1 MKLQAQFAKA
11 SPEERQQAMQIWHI
25 QNADR
30 LRAMRPLTF
39 TPPTTPAISSLAYL
53 NSPLLNLKFKIT
65 NPPHTMKPKFKTTKA
80 FFTSVWFATIALV
93 FSDYATAVDIVGDTV
108 QGNLTVTGNSTGTG
122 WGWFKQGI
130 DFGNNGEAMLNWT
143 PGTSPAGTVTFDI
156 TWADGTFT
164 WRDTVTTTASNKMS
178 LDAANNLLIY
188 KSNGTAGIT
197 LAPETGKITLPAGN
211 DTSTGSG
218 IYFGTSTAATLAAS
232 ATGAAI
238 FPSQVTLQN
247 GLNISSG
254 NMNIA
259 SPTASTTTTS
269 GALTVSGGV
278 GVVGA
283 INTGADSWIN
293 GIRVGKG
300 GGGKSE
306 NTVVGGSALGSNI
319 DGDKNTVVGS
329 QSLMRLRSGYH
340 NSAFGLASLHF
351 LTSGSNNTGYG
362 AYSLYADT
370 HSNNTA
376 VGYGALFWKS
386 TGSNNSALGQ
396 SAGSYQSDGSKLISA
411 NNSIYI
417 GADSRGKDNSD
428 NNSIVI
434 GCQAI
439 GEGANTTVIGNT
451 STVKIRL
458 FGDIEASAIKAPS
471 APDAKLM
478 LKGQVVMEVP
488 QGDISMGIY
497 E

>member
-1 MKLQAQFAKA
+1 
-11 SPEERQQAMQIWHI
+11 
-25 QNADR
+25 
-30 LRAMRPLTF
+30 
-39 TPPTTPAISSLAYL
+39 
-53 NSPLLNLKFKIT
+53 
-65 NPPHTMKPKFKTTKA
+65 MKPKFKTTKA
-80 FFTSVWFATIALV
+80 FFTSVWFATIVLV

-188 KSNGTAGIT
+188 KFNGTAGIT

-211 DTSTGSG
+211 GTSTGSG

-247 GLNISSG
+247 GLSISSG

-259 SPTASTTTTS
+259 STTPSTSSAT
-269 GALTVSGGV
+269 GALTVAGGL
-278 GVVGA
+278 GVSS
-283 INTGADSWIN
+283 DSWIN
-293 GIRVGKG
+293 GVRVGRG
-300 GGGKSE
+300 ANEKST
-306 NTVVGGSALGSNI
+306 NTVLGSNSLGSTSSI
-319 DGDKNTVVGS
+319 SGD
-329 QSLMRLRSGYH
+329 
-340 NSAFGLASLHF
+340 F
-351 LTSGSNNTGYG
+351 
-362 AYSLYADT
+362 
-370 HSNNTA
+370 NTA
-376 VGYGALFWKS
+376 VGSSALLRNTTGNQNVALGSSVLYSNIVGRFNTAVGTTALYYNLASNNNAFGHSALLSNTTGILNCAFGDNSLGQNKVGNNNIGIGPGALYYNGTTGSADSNSNIGIGLQALVNKKI
-386 TGSNNSALGQ
+386 GSNNVAVGNQ
-396 SAGSYQSDGSKLISA
+396 AAIFQA
-411 NNSIYI
+411 NGTTNLETTQNSIYI
-417 GADSRGKDNSD
+417 GSDSRGYNDND

-434 GCQAI
+434 GYQAI

-451 STVKIRL
+451 STVKTRL
-458 FGDIEASAIKAPS
+458 HGETNTSSLRVFGATALEGKVIIS
-471 APDAKLM
+471 
-478 LKGQVVMEVP
+478 VP

-497 E
+497 Q